1 MLIFKVNE
9 RKKRSDMAFLKILSC
24 SLIFIVAAAPF
35 IEAQSRHYDIYF
47 VLNVNASI
55 FHGEY
60 NVSIYIP
67 HETQE
72 IDFYTENLSITKITV
87 TNNTQIFKE
96 SEEKVFARRP
106 KEIIYDTETY
116 ITTISFPYN
125 LSSGNYTLNVKFSG
139 LLTED
144 GGFTI
149 YIDEQN
155 ERV

>member
-1 MLIFKVNE
+1 
-9 RKKRSDMAFLKILSC
+9 
-24 SLIFIVAAAPF
+24 VAVPF
-35 IEAQSRHYDIYF
+35 IEAQLPEQRHYNIQF

-72 IDFYTENLSITKITV
+72 IDFYTENLSITRITV
-87 TNNTQIFKE
+87 TNNTQISKE
-96 SEEKVFARRP
+96 SKEKVFTHRP
-106 KEIIYDTETY
+106 KKFIYDTETY
-116 ITTISFPYN
+116 VTTISFPYN
-125 LSSGNYTLNVKFSG
+125 LSSGNYTMNMKFSG

-149 YIDEQN
+149 YINEQN